1 MPVAITLTLV
11 KVAKFGKAM
20 REDQLAVVEKLFQ
33 SAHRAMS
40 QNQPLVARQQLE
52 QALAIDSR
60 QAKIWHLL
68 ADAYFATQ
76 GLASSIAIL
85 VSALNRHDFIPAE
98 RISLQIHLAS
108 LYIQSDDLGAASKC
122 IDLQA
127 VIRLKNP
134 TLAARTGY
142 LLAICEEH
150 SAALAAFE
158 VALQLQPQNS
168 ELLFNT
174 ASTNRAMGNLET
186 AESMY
191 NQALKLAPDNYP
203 AYWLRSTLRKQTAE
217 RNHILELEQLTSASA
232 TPAEGKV
239 HLYYALAKELEDL
252 NRYENSFS
260 ALKKGAE
267 LKKTA
272 LGYSVEPDLVAIEE
286 IRKTYSI
293 DSISQKM
300 SPGNP
305 NGEGL
310 IFILGMPRTGSTLV
324 DRILSSNEQVDSAGE
339 PDTFAQIFY
348 RTAMQAAAVHD
359 FSSASQLHA
368 IRCSIQLDFEKI
380 GQDYQQ
386 KLKTRAKQKNSRFII
401 DKNPS
406 NFLYIGAIKLALP
419 RAKIIHIKRDP
430 MDTCYAIFKT
440 LFKSGH
446 PYSYDL
452 NDLAA
457 YYCAYRQLM
466 NHWKSIFGSEY
477 FELSYEELVQDP
489 ATTSKALMQY
499 CGIKWSESCLK
510 FHAIKDKGTAT
521 ASAAQVRQPIYTNS
535 LNLWRNYEKNL
546 KPLSEALKK
555 NNLL

>member
-1 MPVAITLTLV
+1 
-11 KVAKFGKAM
+11 M
-20 REDQLAVVEKLFQ
+20 REDQPVVVEKLFQ

-40 QNQPLVARQQLE
+40 QNQPLVARHHLE
-52 QALAIDSR
+52 QALAIDSK

-68 ADAYFATQ
+68 ADSHLATQ
-76 GLASSIAIL
+76 DLAGGISIL
-85 VSALNRHDFIPAE
+85 ETALCRHNFTPVE

-108 LYIQSDDLGAASKC
+108 LYIRADDLGAASQC
-122 IDLQA
+122 IDLKA
-127 VIRLKNP
+127 VINLKNP
-134 TLAARTGY
+134 TLAARAGY

-158 VALQLQPQNS
+158 TALPLQPKDT

-191 NQALKLAPDNYP
+191 NRALKLAPDNYP
-203 AYWLRSTLRKQTAE
+203 AYWLRSTLRKQTE
-217 RNHILELEQLTSASA
+217 ESNHIPELEVLASASA

-252 NRYENSFS
+252 KLYEESFS
-260 ALKKGAE
+260 ALIKGAE
-267 LKKTA
+267 LKKNS
-272 LGYSVEPDLVAIEE
+272 LGYSVEPDLIAVEE
-286 IRKTYSI
+286 IRKTYSPDTI
-293 DSISQKM
+293 ADKVNSSNQ
-300 SPGNP
+300 

-348 RTAMQAAAVHD
+348 RAAMQTARIRD
-359 FSSASQLHA
+359 FISDSQLRA
-368 IRCSIQLDFEKI
+368 IRGSIQLDFEKI

-386 KLKTRAKQKNSRFII
+386 KLTSRAKQKNSRYII

-406 NFLYIGAIKLALP
+406 NFLYLGAIKLALP
-419 RAKIIHIKRDP
+419 HAKIIHIKRNP

-440 LFKSGH
+440 LFKNGH

-452 NDLAA
+452 HDLAA
-457 YYCAYRQLM
+457 YYSAYDQLM
-466 NHWKSIFGSEY
+466 NHWKSIFGAGY
-477 FELSYEELVQDP
+477 FELNYEDLVTTP
-489 ATTSKALMQY
+489 VETSKALMQY
-499 CGIKWSESCLK
+499 CDLNWSENCLE
-510 FHAIKDKGTAT
+510 FHKNRVKGTAT
-521 ASAAQVRQPIYTNS
+521 ASAAQVRQPIYRNS
-535 LNLWRNYEKNL
+535 LELWKNCEKGLTPLRSLL
-546 KPLSEALKK
+546 KEKGLI
-555 NNLL
+555 